1 MAITKITSGGIS
13 DIAAAI
19 EGASDSNKFTDA
31 DHTKLN
37 AIEASATAD
46 QTKSD
51 VEGLGIDVPA
61 ANLTG
66 TVATA
71 RLGSGSPG
79 TGNFLRGDGSWQ
91 AAGSTSA
98 SDLTSGTLPMA
109 RLSGTLPALNASAL
123 TNVPKDTT
131 VGGRKNLII
140 NGAMQVAQRGTSS
153 TSESYQTVDR
163 FKTYKESCEQLAVT
177 QTQSTE
183 SPNGFSNSFELNVGT
198 AESSIEANDLYNIVT
213 VFEGQNM
220 QGTAFGTS
228 DAKAMMLSFWVR
240 SSKTGTYA
248 INFYNSDATRNL
260 TNTYA
265 ISSANTW
272 EYKTVS
278 ILPDTSSGF
287 SNDANRSFD
296 IQWILTAGSDFT
308 SSNSSSAWSGVSNPR
323 TAYGHTAT
331 WGSSTSDDFHL
342 TGVQLEVGSVATDFE
357 HRSYGEELALCQR
370 YYQVQKE
377 VFWGYC
383 QSGTGNRVYHTFPVQ
398 MRAAPTA
405 ADTTTAS
412 GSLAS
417 GYTENTYTMGWNS
430 YIRSTSGTTVHTR
443 WYADITFTAEL

>member
-1 MAITKITSGGIS
+1 MAIVINGS
-13 DIAAAI
+13 
-19 EGASDSNKFTDA
+19 
-31 DHTKLN
+31 
-37 AIEASATAD
+37 
-46 QTKSD
+46 
-51 VEGLGIDVPA
+51 
-61 ANLTG
+61 G
-66 TVATA
+66 TVTGLAVGG
-71 RLGSGSPG
+71 LPDG
-79 TGNFLRGDGSWQ
+79 TVD
-91 AAGSTSA
+91 
-98 SDLTSGTLPMA
+98 DGTL
-109 RLSGTLPALNASAL
+109 ASSAV
-123 TNVPKDTT
+123 TEAKIATDSVTAAKIPDT
-131 VGGRKNLII
+131 VEAGFKSGRKNMII

-183 SPNGFSNSFELNVGT
+183 SPNGFSNSFELNVTT

-228 DAKAMMLSFWVR
+228 DAKAMILSFWVR

-260 TNTYA
+260 TNTYT

-287 SNDANRSFD
+287 NNDANRSFD

-342 TGVQLEVGSVATDFE
+342 TGVQLELGSTATDFE
-357 HRSYGEELALCQR
+357 GRSYSEELALCQR
-370 YYQVQKE
+370 YYQKLTGSYAAYGQIANIN
-377 VFWGYC
+377 YNSASQA
-383 QSGTGNRVYHTFPVQ
+383 QSAVVYRTEMRTAPSLSYTSTSSNNSSSAYAIANGSSNSGAVDYIDTLFLYNPNTISTLLYTGNS
-398 MRAAPTA
+398 AGGTA
-405 ADTTTAS
+405 REAGNLYVNSTITE
-412 GSLAS
+412 LAL
-417 GYTENTYTMGWNS
+417 
-430 YIRSTSGTTVHTR
+430 V
-443 WYADITFTAEL
+443 AEL

>member
-1 MAITKITSGGIS
+1 MSTI
-13 DIAAAI
+13 
-19 EGASDSNKFTDA
+19 
-31 DHTKLN
+31 KLN
-37 AIEASATAD
+37 GITNGSSILKAPDTGSTGQTFTMPASTG
-46 QTKSD
+46 TLLTTTGS
-51 VEGLGIDVPA
+51 A
-61 ANLTG
+61 ANLT
-66 TVATA
+66 AI
-71 RLGSGSPG
+71 P
-79 TGNFLRGDGSWQ
+79 
-91 AAGSTSA
+91 AAQIT
-98 SDLTSGTLPMA
+98 
-109 RLSGTLPALNASAL
+109 GTLPAISGANLTSVNAV
-123 TNVPKDTT
+123 N
-131 VGGRKNLII
+131 GGRKNMVI

-228 DAKAMMLSFWVR
+228 DAKAMILSFWVR

-323 TAYGHTAT
+323 TAY
-331 WGSSTSDDFHL
+331 
-342 TGVQLEVGSVATDFE
+342 
-357 HRSYGEELALCQR
+357 
-370 YYQVQKE
+370 
-377 VFWGYC
+377 
-383 QSGTGNRVYHTFPVQ
+383 
-398 MRAAPTA
+398 
-405 ADTTTAS
+405 
-412 GSLAS
+412 
-417 GYTENTYTMGWNS
+417 
-430 YIRSTSGTTVHTR
+430 I
-443 WYADITFTAEL
+443 

>member
-1 MAITKITSGGIS
+1 MAIVINGS
-13 DIAAAI
+13 
-19 EGASDSNKFTDA
+19 
-31 DHTKLN
+31 
-37 AIEASATAD
+37 
-46 QTKSD
+46 
-51 VEGLGIDVPA
+51 
-61 ANLTG
+61 G
-66 TVATA
+66 TVTGLAVGG
-71 RLGSGSPG
+71 LPDG
-79 TGNFLRGDGSWQ
+79 TVD
-91 AAGSTSA
+91 A
-98 SDLTSGTLPMA
+98 GTL
-109 RLSGTLPALNASAL
+109 ASSAV
-123 TNVPKDTT
+123 TEAKIATDSVTAAKIPDT
-131 VGGRKNLII
+131 VEAGFKSGRKNMII

-183 SPNGFSNSFELNVGT
+183 SPNGFSNSFELNVTT

-228 DAKAMMLSFWVR
+228 DAKAMILSFWVR

-260 TNTYA
+260 TNTYT

-287 SNDANRSFD
+287 NNDANRSFD

-342 TGVQLEVGSVATDFE
+342 TGVQLELGSTATDFQ
-357 HRSYGEELALCQR
+357 HRPYGEELALCER
-370 YYQVQKE
+370 YYE
-377 VFWGYC
+377 
-383 QSGTGNRVYHTFPVQ
+383 
-398 MRAAPTA
+398 
-405 ADTTTAS
+405 
-412 GSLAS
+412 
-417 GYTENTYTMGWNS
+417 TYTGT
-430 YIRSTSGTTVHTR
+430 YQGGKDGGSTVLNRMTVSFRTRKRANPTITYSTLYTTIENINVDGFNVNRQTSNAEIGNPK
-443 WYADITFTAEL
+443 ADAEL

>member
-1 MAITKITSGGIS
+1 MAKVKITGHASGSGVLTITAPNTS
-13 DIAAAI
+13 TDRTITLP
-19 EGASDSNKFTDA
+19 DSTGTILDENSS
-31 DHTKLN
+31 L
-37 AIEASATAD
+37 
-46 QTKSD
+46 
-51 VEGLGIDVPA
+51 PA
-61 ANLTG
+61 ANIT
-66 TVATA
+66 
-71 RLGSGSPG
+71 
-79 TGNFLRGDGSWQ
+79 
-91 AAGSTSA
+91 
-98 SDLTSGTLPMA
+98 
-109 RLSGTLPALNASAL
+109 GTLPAISGASL
-123 TNVPKDTT
+123 TGVA
-131 VGGRKNLII
+131 GRRNMVI

-228 DAKAMMLSFWVR
+228 DAKAMILSFWVR

-342 TGVQLEVGSVATDFE
+342 TGVQLELGSVATDFE

-370 YYQVQKE
+370 YYQKTTSSNVGGAYQNIAVCTRIGNT
-377 VFWGYC
+377 VFRGIIEFPVTMRT
-383 QSGTGNRVYHTFPVQ
+383 QPSFSSTGNFQSLDGFTFSSVVAGDGPSLDRHGIQVFTSQ
-398 MRAAPTA
+398 NGSSGDSIIFRANNDATA
-405 ADTTTAS
+405 ALIYD
-412 GSLAS
+412 
-417 GYTENTYTMGWNS
+417 
-430 YIRSTSGTTVHTR
+430 
-443 WYADITFTAEL
+443 AEL